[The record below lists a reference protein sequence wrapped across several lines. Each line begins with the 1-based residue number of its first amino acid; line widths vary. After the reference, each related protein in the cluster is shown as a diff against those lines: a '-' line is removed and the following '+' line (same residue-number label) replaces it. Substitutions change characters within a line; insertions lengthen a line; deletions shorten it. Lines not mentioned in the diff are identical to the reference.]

1 MSLDRTAAIALF
13 AVTGALAPATALA
26 WDPTLP
32 QHPTTYVVDDSLSE
46 GPVENFLD
54 MYADPFTL
62 KDTLKP
68 TRAFTPLKV
77 RPKVLIARD
86 RFVISDK
93 ILFETGSA
101 VVKPAS
107 RELLDTIAAALNA
120 NLDVT
125 KVTVEGHTDDVGED
139 AFNLQLSQARAAAVL
154 AKLVDRGVAAERLQ
168 ALGKGETDPRVNEIT
183 DEARTAN
190 RRVEFLIAERA
201 APDPADD
208 GVEVVEAEDAA
219 TLRARLRDERLALTQ
234 LPTSGDLPIRNESTS
249 YADVTIG
256 GLSVGRLGP
265 LKSGIIRDVPAGF
278 YTVELKLQNGYVRTL
293 EPRTEVVRRPAIPGN
308 ERARETLDSGEVY
321 SWHDD
326 PSAGHVPEKSAAKGA
341 IKRRLQRVQD
351 ADGPDRGAAD

>member
-1 MSLDRTAAIALF
+1 MSLDRSAAIALF
-13 AVTGALAPATALA
+13 AVTGALASTAAQA

-32 QHPTTYVVDDSLSE
+32 QHPTTYVVDDSLTD
-46 GPVENFLD
+46 GPVANFRE
-54 MYADPFTL
+54 MYADPYTL

-68 TRAFTPLKV
+68 TRTFTPPKV

-120 NLDVT
+120 HPTVT
-125 KVTVEGHTDDVGED
+125 KVTVEGHTDDVGD
-139 AFNLQLSQARAAAVL
+139 DDFNLQLSQARAAAVL
-154 AKLVDRGVAAERLQ
+154 AKLVDRGVAEERLE
-168 ALGKGETDPRVNEIT
+168 AMGKGESDPRVKAVT

-190 RRVEFLIAERA
+190 RRVEFIIAERA
-201 APDPADD
+201 APDPADS
-208 GVEVVEAEDAA
+208 EAQVAAVEDAA
-219 TLRARLRDERLALTQ
+219 TVRARLREERLRLTK
-234 LPTSGDLPIRNESTS
+234 LPTSGDLPVRNESTS

-256 GLSVGRLGP
+256 GVSVGRLGP

-278 YTVELKLQNGYVRTL
+278 YSIELKLQNGYVRSV
-293 EPRTEVVRRPAIPGN
+293 EARTEVVRRPAIPGN
-308 ERARETLDSGEVY
+308 EDARETLDAGEVY

-326 PSAGHVPEKSAAKGA
+326 PSKGHVPQKSAAMGPIQRKLKRIQGA
-341 IKRRLQRVQD
+341 D
-351 ADGPDRGAAD
+351 AAGEAPTD